1 MRIEVITLQNI
12 IITLLILLLIIVA
25 SLYLLQKLRFF
36 ELCKNYCS
44 EIGAEADTGSFGL
57 DCKCIRTSHLI
68 FPLNLSTLLGAKY
81 SSNAWER

>member
-1 MRIEVITLQNI
+1 MREVIALQNI

-44 EIGAEADTGSFGL
+44 IIGAEPDTGSFGL
-57 DCKCIRTSHLI
+57 DCKCIKTHLI